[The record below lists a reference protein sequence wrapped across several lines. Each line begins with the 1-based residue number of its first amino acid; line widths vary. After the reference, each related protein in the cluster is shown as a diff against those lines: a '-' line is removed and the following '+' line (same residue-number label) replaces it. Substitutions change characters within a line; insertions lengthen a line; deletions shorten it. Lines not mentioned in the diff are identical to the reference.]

1 MPRAPQGVAALAQRM
16 SLILSRIGCVVL
28 RAAASHPKPQSH
40 ALFAQ
45 LRTFATPASA
55 RLPSVSPSSSLEA
68 VLVPAPP
75 RAAAPASAARAKP
88 APAPS
93 PAAERAAAAPAA
105 PIVDTKAAPAAP
117 AAPKTAKAKGARGA
131 GAAPGAHL
139 PLVLSDK
146 LARAKVL
153 VELEGDGDVVDLDG
167 DAGAVGRFYALPPD
181 DPACAGGT
189 ASELRLDL
197 KGVVYEARMV
207 PSATCLVVR
216 LEGGE
221 AKVEAVMNEFMALR
235 PQAAAADDSG
245 GADGFAFG
253 DGSERSGSRS
263 SGGARGGGSDGDSD
277 DSGGPGGKKSKG
289 AKGAKGA
296 AKGKSKAKPAAKGK
310 AKAGA
315 KAGAKRKKPEK
326 A

>member
-1 MPRAPQGVAALAQRM
+1 M
-16 SLILSRIGCVVL
+16 
-28 RAAASHPKPQSH
+28 
-40 ALFAQ
+40 FAQ

-75 RAAAPASAARAKP
+75 RAAAPPSAARAKP
-88 APAPS
+88 APAPKPS
-93 PAAERAAAAPAA
+93 PAAERAAAAAPA
-105 PIVDTKAAPAAP
+105 PIADAKADAKAAAP
-117 AAPKTAKAKGARGA
+117 AAPKAAKAKGGRGA
-131 GAAPGAHL
+131 GAPPGSHL

-181 DPACAGGT
+181 DPACAGGA

-221 AKVEAVMNEFMALR
+221 AKVEAVCV
-235 PQAAAADDSG
+235 PS
-245 GADGFAFG
+245 
-253 DGSERSGSRS
+253 
-263 SGGARGGGSDGDSD
+263 
-277 DSGGPGGKKSKG
+277 
-289 AKGAKGA
+289 
-296 AKGKSKAKPAAKGK
+296 
-310 AKAGA
+310 
-315 KAGAKRKKPEK
+315 
-326 A
+326 